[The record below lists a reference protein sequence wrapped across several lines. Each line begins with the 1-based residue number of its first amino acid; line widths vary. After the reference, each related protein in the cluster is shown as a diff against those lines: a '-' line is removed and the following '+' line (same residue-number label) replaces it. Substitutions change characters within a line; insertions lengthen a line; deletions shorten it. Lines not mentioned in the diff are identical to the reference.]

1 MADTRVDRRA
11 PFIALAVLLAAAVA
25 VGAYVAGTGV
35 PGGAGPSED
44 PSNESQVDP
53 PTTVSTSE
61 GNAATNVV
69 LGWGRVASDGGWD
82 YFANNSG
89 DRIYR
94 APAGGSAAEL
104 VYEAPDEGAPSYVTG
119 INLCGDRLYFVLS
132 VYHDASTE
140 SSVHS
145 MTLAGDDERT
155 VFAPS
160 AEEGIHSIEQ
170 LYAYE
175 GTLYVVTLRNQ
186 DQGAS
191 QLYEVWKVAGDGSA
205 GSRVAEVESDGTCS
219 LMVTPDRVYY
229 TGVVSSDEEG
239 RTSGG
244 VYSLG
249 LDGGEPELVYASE
262 VGVVNSVVL
271 HDDRLYLSE
280 GNYATG
286 ESVLSSLAPDG
297 SDRAV
302 VSEISEGMLVSSYV
316 LADGNAYVALLDS
329 RAAEAGGSVLVAP
342 LDGSEAYGLELPVGL
357 HHLMLYDA
365 GERLFVMGS
374 PSGVEADSSLLA
386 TMALDG
392 SDFVEIELD

>member
-1 MADTRVDRRA
+1 MTAAREDRRA
-11 PFIALAVLLAAAVA
+11 PFIALAVLLVVVAA
-25 VGAYVAGTGV
+25 VGAYVV
-35 PGGAGPSED
+35 LSGANGATEPSISRPQEEA
-44 PSNESQVDP
+44 PVAV
-53 PTTVSTSE
+53 PTTR

-69 LGWGRVASDGGWD
+69 LGWGRVASSDGWD

-94 APAGGSAAEL
+94 APAGRSAAEL

-132 VYHDASTE
+132 VYYDASTE

-145 MTLAGDDERT
+145 VTLAGDDERT

-186 DQGAS
+186 GAS
-191 QLYEVWKVAGDGSA
+191 QLYEVWKVASDGSV

-219 LMVTPDRVYY
+219 LMVTPERVYY
-229 TGVVSSDEEG
+229 TGVVPPDEEG
-239 RTSGG
+239 RTGGG

-249 LDGGEPELVYASE
+249 IDGGEPELVYASD

-271 HDDRLYLSE
+271 HDGRLYLSE

-286 ESVLSSLAPDG
+286 ENVLSSVSPDG
-297 SDRAV
+297 SDRTV
-302 VSEISEGMLVSSYV
+302 VSEIPEGMLVSSYV

-342 LDGSEAYGLELPVGL
+342 LDGGEAHGLELPVEL

-374 PSGVEADSSLLA
+374 PSGVEAESSLLA
-386 TMALDG
+386 TTELDG

>member
-1 MADTRVDRRA
+1 MADKRVDRRA

-25 VGAYVAGTGV
+25 VGVFVAGADM
-35 PGGAGPSED
+35 PGGTGSPED
-44 PSNESQVDP
+44 PANQPQVEP

-94 APAGGSAAEL
+94 APAGGSTAEL

-186 DQGAS
+186 GAS
-191 QLYEVWKVAGDGSA
+191 QLYEVWEVAGDGSS

-244 VYSLG
+244 VYALG

-286 ESVLSSLAPDG
+286 ESVLSSVAPDG
-297 SDRAV
+297 SDRTV

-316 LADGNAYVALLDS
+316 LAEGSAYVALLDS

-342 LDGSEAYGLELPVGL
+342 LDGSGAHGLELPVEL
-357 HHLMLYDA
+357 PHLMLYDA

-386 TMALDG
+386 TMAPDG
-392 SDFVEIELD
+392 SGYVEIELA